1 MKWRV
6 SHSLSCEENDT
17 ANQEPPIMF
26 FTCRLYQ
33 GVSRLTVTCSDSLF
47 TPFGKLWKSSLR
59 ALYQVELLTKDDWGK
74 ICHLSNFCGGFFAI
88 ESIQKHKRE
97 NKPRIETV
105 HVQIIF
111 ATKRARISSSM
122 DLSALCSTKSRRRSW
137 TLKLL
142 KYVMFH
148 VWEVFLYFHLLS
160 VPLHHFYQLGNL
172 YGLHL
177 PWYFNE
183 PLTRI
188 FLALKRMSLKKK

>member
-1 MKWRV
+1 MGNKFSFSSWSKKQEPTKWRV

-17 ANQEPPIMF
+17 ANQEPLIMF

-111 ATKRARISSSM
+111 ATKRARKSSSM
-122 DLSALCSTKSRRRSW
+122 GIFRRSVRQ
-137 TLKLL
+137 K
-142 KYVMFH
+142 VREDHESSSF
-148 VWEVFLYFHLLS
+148 
-160 VPLHHFYQLGNL
+160 
-172 YGLHL
+172 
-177 PWYFNE
+177 
-183 PLTRI
+183 
-188 FLALKRMSLKKK
+188 

>member
-1 MKWRV
+1 MARITFLVVWGKRYSQSGAAYHV
-6 SHSLSCEENDT
+6 FHVYTASKRFSFNRHLQQFAFHTVRKFMNVLS
-17 ANQEPPIMF
+17 
-26 FTCRLYQ
+26 
-33 GVSRLTVTCSDSLF
+33 
-47 TPFGKLWKSSLR
+47 

-177 PWYFNE
+177 PYFNE